1 MDIALLNVKI
11 TLQKSLV
18 TVDNIGN
25 HTAEWVDHYSC
36 FATVSN
42 ESPSENT
49 SAGVVVDNSK
59 IDFTVRYC
67 KKVAEVNSTNYR
79 VMFIGE
85 VYEILGVDHMNFK
98 KKAVKL
104 KCQKVRD

>member
-79 VMFIGE
+79 VMFNGE

>member
-11 TLQKSLV
+11 TLQKSSV

-25 HTAEWVDHYSC
+25 HTAEWGNHYSC

-59 IDFTVRYC
+59 VDFTVRYC
-67 KKVAEVNSTNYR
+67 KKVAKVNSTNYR
-79 VMFIGE
+79 VVFNGE

>member
-11 TLQKSLV
+11 TLQKSSV

-25 HTAEWVDHYSC
+25 HLTNWTDFYSC

-42 ESPSENT
+42 EAPSENT
-49 SAGVVVDNSK
+49 SAGVLVDNSK
-59 IDFTVRYC
+59 MNFTVRYC
-67 KKVAEVNSTNYR
+67 RKMAEVNSTNYR
-79 VMFIGE
+79 VMFDGE
-85 VYEILGVDHMNFK
+85 IYEILGVDHMNFK

>member
-1 MDIALLNVKI
+1 MNIAILNTKI
-11 TLQKSLV
+11 LIQKSSV
-18 TVDNIGN
+18 VVDNIGN
-25 HTAEWVDHYSC
+25 HTAEWENHYSC

-59 IDFTVRYC
+59 VDFTVRYC
-67 KKVAEVNSTNYR
+67 KKVAKVNSTNYR
-79 VMFIGE
+79 VKFCDD